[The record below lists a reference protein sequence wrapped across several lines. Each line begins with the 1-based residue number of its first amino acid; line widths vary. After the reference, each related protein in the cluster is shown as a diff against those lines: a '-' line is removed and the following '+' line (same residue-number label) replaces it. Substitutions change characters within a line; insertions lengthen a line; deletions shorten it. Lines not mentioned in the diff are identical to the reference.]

1 MTSAIVCGHCET
13 PAVAELD
20 GDFLC
25 AGCLMNIVMCLEE
38 APNIRPLN
46 QNIPIASSEKKVDL
60 GHIYQEIP

>member
-1 MTSAIVCGHCET
+1 MTSFIVCGHCDT

-38 APNIRPLN
+38 APSIRPLH
-46 QNIPIASSEKKVDL
+46 QDVPIDVPDSVDL
-60 GHIYQEIP
+60 THVYQEIS